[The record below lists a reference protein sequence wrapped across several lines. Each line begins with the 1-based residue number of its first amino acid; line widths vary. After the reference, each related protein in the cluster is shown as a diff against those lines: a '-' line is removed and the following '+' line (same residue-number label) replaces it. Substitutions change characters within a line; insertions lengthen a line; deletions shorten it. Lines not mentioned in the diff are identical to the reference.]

1 MFRVASTPPN
11 STWLSIVRLRSGQRS
26 HLATF
31 PWKVDPGVLAYFGDV
46 SVEQRAAQR
55 LGIDHG
61 EMRFRH
67 QLAQY
72 CGRATGI
79 DEIVHHQPA
88 FAIADVCR
96 RLDDDDFIRLL

>member
-46 SVEQRAAQR
+46 SVDQRAAQR

-72 CGRATGI
+72 LGGADRYRR
-79 DEIVHHQPA
+79 DRPPPA
-88 FAIADVCR
+88 SLR
-96 RLDDDDFIRLL
+96 RPRRGPAP